1 MLEINRTYL
10 ICFNPNEIPFINDGR
25 LYFHNSFWQP
35 VQDVGG
41 DGAPPYFLA
50 MPFQQDSRRGIGWVR
65 GADTNHT
72 LIRWPLQNDE
82 HSRPQ
87 IYPKPLVRAVHNL
100 IPQLVG
106 ASLGMVT
113 ANGVENLAPIQSLQ
127 PIRYTYSTFHRFQSE
142 ITSIS
147 IECIHTEN
155 PRNFHTFGHDV
166 FIDGIT
172 NDKDRIYGR
181 VTQEFHPSRAFD
193 ISEITTSLFRLREI
207 EHSEAEVYSIAVKKR
222 LPTEIN
228 HVYIDGKEFTIIF
241 RAYDLSLI
249 HI

>member
-1 MLEINRTYL
+1 MAADKVPR
-10 ICFNPNEIPFINDGR
+10 
-25 LYFHNSFWQP
+25 
-35 VQDVGG
+35 
-41 DGAPPYFLA
+41 FLA
-50 MPFQQDSRRGIGWVR
+50 MPFQQDNVRGIGWAR
-65 GADTNHT
+65 GAEQHHS

-82 HSRPQ
+82 FQFPQ
-87 IYPKPLVRAVHNL
+87 IYPKSLVRAVQNL

-127 PIRYTYSTFHRFQSE
+127 PIRYSYSNIHRFQSE

-147 IECIHTEN
+147 IECIHPEN
-155 PRNFHTFGHDV
+155 PRNFHTFGRDV

-207 EHSEAEVYSIAVKKR
+207 EHSEAEVYSIAITKR

-228 HVYIDGKEFTIIF
+228 HVYIDEKEFTIIF
-241 RAYDLSLI
+241 RAYDSPSSGQILI
-249 HI
+249 REAT